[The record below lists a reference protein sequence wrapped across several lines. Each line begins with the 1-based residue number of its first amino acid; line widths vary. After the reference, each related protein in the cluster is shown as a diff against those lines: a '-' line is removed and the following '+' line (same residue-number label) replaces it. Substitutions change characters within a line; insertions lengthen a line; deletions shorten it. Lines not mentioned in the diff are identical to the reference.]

1 MSELVRVVI
10 DTSTL
15 IGAVLRP
22 TSTPRQA
29 FLVAVKGFELCVSQA
44 TLDELQEVINRP
56 EFDRYAPL
64 QTRLDFLA
72 LVTQRS
78 RLWEPDAA
86 SEQAAA
92 GACRD
97 PKDNKFLALALAC
110 NAATI
115 VSNDADLL
123 TLGIWKGIQITTP
136 AGFVS
141 AVGRML
147 GAE

>member
-1 MSELVRVVI
+1 MSELPRVVI

-22 TSTPRQA
+22 ASTPRQA
-29 FLVAVKGFELCVSQA
+29 FLVAAKDFELCVSQA
-44 TLDELQEVINRP
+44 TLNELQEVLNRP
-56 EFDRYAPL
+56 KFDRYAPL
-64 QTRLDFLA
+64 KTRLAFLG

-78 RLWEPDAA
+78 RLWEVDAT

-110 NAATI
+110 QAAAI
-115 VSNDADLL
+115 VSSDADLL

-136 AGFVS
+136 AGFL
-141 AVGRML
+141 AIEHR
-147 GAE
+147 